1 MGAPQGGASPARG
14 LQARLSVAPSGGPL
28 VVLDTD
34 AVVTA
39 LIGDES
45 ASSYLILSAVGTGA
59 VRVALSDAF
68 LVELVRTVRNRY
80 RRGLILDAARAFEA
94 ALDLG
99 LNGEFRRPPGWDW
112 PSVPDPNDR
121 WMPDLA
127 YDADADFIVTWD
139 RHLLDAELPFG
150 VEVVTPP
157 ELLRRLR
164 AHATTP

>member
-1 MGAPQGGASPARG
+1 LRS
-14 LQARLSVAPSGGPL
+14 PL

-34 AVVTA
+34 TIVTA
-39 LIGDES
+39 LIGDEG
-45 ASSYLILSAVGTGA
+45 ASSYQVLNAVGTGD
-59 VRVALSDAF
+59 VGVALSDAF

-80 RRGLILDAARAFEA
+80 RQGLISSASRAFEV

-99 LNGEFRRPPGWDW
+99 LHGELRRPPGWDW
-112 PSVPDPNDR
+112 PSVPDPGDR

-127 YDADADFIVTWD
+127 YDAGADFIVTWD

-164 AHATTP
+164 TRAPTP